1 MADERPET
9 GSTQGSFI
17 VMGVL
22 TISIGLII
30 TTALYLLVDQR
41 IVFKNLADTITRSG
55 STKGVISITMA
66 TFLLLTIMITIFGF
80 RAILPNLM
88 ADSERQENATKIL
101 RERVIPISATI
112 FFILFL
118 YQFIMGGREVSA
130 NQEVWDKMNLL
141 LIVSILVA
149 IAQLVRVFMNENSL
163 PKILMYSVIGAGAIL
178 GLVAL
183 LSQ

>member
-22 TISIGLII
+22 TISIGLVI

-55 STKGVISITMA
+55 SAKGVISIMMA

-88 ADSERQENATKIL
+88 ADKERQDNATKML

-118 YQFIMGGREVSA
+118 YQFIMGGRDVSA
-130 NQEVWDKMNLL
+130 SQEVWDKMNLI
-141 LIVSILVA
+141 LIISVLVA
-149 IAQLVRVFMNENSL
+149 IVQLVRVFMKENGL
-163 PKILMYSVIGAGAIL
+163 LKILMYSVIGAGGVL

>member
-22 TISIGLII
+22 TISIGLVI
-30 TTALYLLVDQR
+30 TTALYLLIDQR
-41 IVFKNLADTITRSG
+41 IVFKKLADTITRSG
-55 STKGVISITMA
+55 SAKGVISIVMA

-88 ADSERQENATKIL
+88 ADTERQDNATKML
-101 RERVIPISATI
+101 RGRVIPISATL

-118 YQFIMGGREVSA
+118 YQFIMSGREVSA
-130 NQEVWDKMNLL
+130 NQEVLDKMSLL
-141 LIVSILVA
+141 LIISVLVA
-149 IAQLVRVFMNENSL
+149 IVQLVRVFMNESTL
-163 PKILMYSVIGAGAIL
+163 PKILIYSAIGASVIL